1 VTPPGAGADPVPASS
16 DAAAAGAFLTLPDV
30 LAEHRRSRPRTR
42 ALVCGT
48 TSITYPELDERT
60 DRLARQLLGAG
71 MTHGGR
77 LVWLG
82 QNCHRLVESWLA
94 CAKIGAVVV
103 PANWRLSAAEMVFV
117 LEDAAP
123 TVVVWQRE
131 EIGDTVAE
139 ARSRWTGKARWLVHD
154 DPAAADSYDSFLEAG
169 AGWSDRDDYRTTVTP
184 VDPVIQLY
192 TGAFGGTPNGALLS
206 HRAIITQAIL
216 VAMVQR
222 ITEESVYLN
231 SGPMFHMA
239 TLMTTFAT
247 FQMGGTNVLTRRVD
261 AEELCRVIE
270 AEGCNYG
277 FVMGPTAEE
286 VMKVNGQGRY
296 DLSGFRTFGGSPAW
310 NAMVRVDDSPW
321 GTHPAGY
328 GQTEV
333 TGMLTFNAFGVG
345 SEGTSGRPSPLA
357 EVRIVDP
364 DGVDVLEGETGEI
377 VARGPIVTNGYHNRP
392 ELNAERF
399 RGGWWHTGDL
409 GRRHP
414 DGSLSFVAPLTRIVK
429 SAAENIYPA
438 EVEGCL
444 LQHPAVKEAA
454 IIGVPDR
461 RWTQRVLA
469 VVVLEPGTTVS
480 EAELIEHCR
489 AHIASY
495 KKPSIVE
502 FSDALPRKG
511 WAVDYEELDRR
522 YGGGGYP
529 GSS

>member
-1 VTPPGAGADPVPASS
+1 MSGAASELGPT
-16 DAAAAGAFLTLPDV
+16 APLAHHLTLPDV
-30 LAEHRRSRPRTR
+30 LAEHRRSRPTAL
-42 ALVCGT
+42 ALVCGEVRL
-48 TSITYPELDERT
+48 TYPELDDRT
-60 DRLARQLLGAG
+60 DRLAGALEAAG
-71 MTHGGR
+71 LQAGGR
-77 LVWLG
+77 LAWLG
-82 QNCHRLVESWLA
+82 QNCHRLVELWLA
-94 CAKIGAVVV
+94 CAKVGAVMV
-103 PANWRLSAAEMVFV
+103 PANWRQSAEEMTT
-117 LEDAAP
+117 LLADSDP

-131 EIGDTVAE
+131 EIGKTVE
-139 ARSRWTGKARWLVHD
+139 DARAHSSVAALWLAHD
-154 DPAAADSYDSFLEAG
+154 DPGSPDGYEAFLAG
-169 AGWSDRDDYRTTVTP
+169 SPGRAKPKQISPTDAVL
-184 VDPVIQLY
+184 QLY
-192 TGAFGGTPNGALLS
+192 TAAFGGTPNGALLS
-206 HRAIITQAIL
+206 HQAIVAQAVV

-222 ITEESVYLN
+222 ITEGSVYLN

-286 VMKVNGQGRY
+286 IMTVNAEGRY
-296 DLSGFRTFGGSPAW
+296 DLSRFRTFGGSRAW
-310 NAMVRVDDSPW
+310 NAMVQVDDSPW

-333 TGMLTFNAFGVG
+333 TGMLTFNALGAG
-345 SEGTSGRPSPLA
+345 TQGTSGRPSPIA
-357 EVRIVDP
+357 QVRIVDP
-364 DGVDVLEGETGEI
+364 DGEDVPDGETGEI

-392 ELNAERF
+392 ALNAEKF

-414 DGSLSFVAPLTRIVK
+414 DGSISFVAPLTRIVK

-444 LQHPAVKEAA
+444 NQHPAVREAA
-454 IIGVPDR
+454 IIGVPDP

-469 VVVLEPGTTVS
+469 VVVLQPGADVAG
-480 EAELIEHCR
+480 EELIEHCR

-502 FSDALPRKG
+502 FSDELPRKG
-511 WAVDYEELDRR
+511 WTVDYDELDRR

-529 GSS
+529 GTT

>member
-1 VTPPGAGADPVPASS
+1 VTEARGAPEPTDPVAHE
-16 DAAAAGAFLTLPDV
+16 LTLGDV
-30 LAEHRRSRPRTR
+30 LAEHRRSRPTAT
-42 ALVCGT
+42 ALVCGQT
-48 TSITYPELDERT
+48 RLTYSELDDRT
-60 DRLARQLLGAG
+60 DRLAAALHAAG
-71 MTHGGR
+71 VDVGGR
-77 LVWLG
+77 IVWLG
-82 QNCHRLVESWLA
+82 QNCHRLVELWLA
-94 CAKIGAVVV
+94 CAKLGAVVV
-103 PANWRLSAAEMVFV
+103 PANWRQSSEEMVT
-117 LEDAAP
+117 LLTDSAP
-123 TVVVWQRE
+123 AVVVWQR
-131 EIGDTVAE
+131 AE
-139 ARSRWTGKARWLVHD
+139 VGETIEKARVHASGDALWLIHD
-154 DPAAADSYDSFLEAG
+154 DPGARDGYEAFLADSPGGLGPSNTSS
-169 AGWSDRDDYRTTVTP
+169 SDAVL
-184 VDPVIQLY
+184 QLY
-192 TGAFGGTPNGALLS
+192 TAAFGGTPNGALLS
-206 HRAIITQAIL
+206 HRAIIAQAVV
-216 VAMVQR
+216 VALVQR
-222 ITEESVYLN
+222 ITEGSVYLN

-277 FVMGPTAEE
+277 FVMGPTAAEIME
-286 VMKVNGQGRY
+286 VNADGRY
-296 DLSGFRTFGGSPAW
+296 DLSRFRTFGGNRAW
-310 NAMVRVDDSPW
+310 NAMVEVDDSPW

-345 SEGTSGRPSPLA
+345 TEGTSGRPSPIVQ
-357 EVRIVDP
+357 VRIVDP
-364 DGVDVLEGETGEI
+364 DGNDVPEGETGEI

-392 ELNAERF
+392 ALNAEKF

-444 LQHPAVKEAA
+444 NQHPAVREAA
-454 IIGVPDR
+454 IIGVPDA

-469 VVVLEPGTTVS
+469 VVVLHPDHQAS
-480 EAELIEHCR
+480 AEDLIEHCR

-502 FSDALPRKG
+502 FTDALPRKG
-511 WAVDYEELDRR
+511 WAVDYDQLDHR

-529 GSS
+529 GTR